1 MGDINHSYHDKTL
14 TLPSRGY
21 GK

>member
-1 MGDINHSYHDKTL
+1 MRPEIK

-21 GK
+21 PLH